1 MNAQMLISE
10 IRNALQAT
18 ISMDEMVNSVPVRV
32 TKPVI
37 TDQTQREEL
46 TAKYVNLL
54 KSVEPETQTV

>member
-1 MNAQMLISE
+1 MNPQQLISE

-46 TAKYVNLL
+46 TARYVNLL
-54 KSVEPETQTV
+54 KTVEVNEE